1 MSFSNNCKSDKIP
14 GPIRGNG
21 LSGICERACIQCDK
35 VIDMCMRQET
45 LTDLT
50 VALTDVTP
58 STGLVQPYTFV
69 SASATSTQATISDL
83 IVTPLKD
90 DPCFSRVQ
98 CTITVPIQVQFT
110 DANGTRA
117 FGSGTVSVS
126 RDVVLHTSAPSVIL
140 SLRPLR
146 FTALWVITSAT
157 IRLILRLALLRY
169 SKLLCRF
176 ICLFPATVTA
186 TYRLVMN
193 TMSRYATACSTC
205 RYIRKSAAWIPDA
218 SAISTAT
225 EINMRYKGSMT
236 YYLYIC

>member
-126 RDVVLHTSAPSVIL
+126 RDVVLHTSAPSVM
-140 SLRPLR
+140 P
-146 FTALWVITSAT
+146 
-157 IRLILRLALLRY
+157 Y
-169 SKLLCRF
+169 S
-176 ICLFPATVTA
+176 IV
-186 TYRLVMN
+186 
-193 TMSRYATACSTC
+193 ATASIYSVMGNYVSDNTFNITACLTTILKVIMQVHLLVPSYGYC
-205 RYIRKSAAWIPDA
+205 YIPPCHEYNEQVCD
-218 SAISTAT
+218 
-225 EINMRYKGSMT
+225 GVFDFP
-236 YYLYIC
+236 LYPQECGVDPRCKCNLNCN